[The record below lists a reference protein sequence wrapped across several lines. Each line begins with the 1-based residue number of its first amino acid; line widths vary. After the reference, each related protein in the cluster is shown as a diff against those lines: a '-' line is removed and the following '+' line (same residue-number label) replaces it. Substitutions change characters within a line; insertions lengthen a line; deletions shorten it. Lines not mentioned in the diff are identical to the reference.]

1 MEDFQT
7 IATFNY
13 PHEIAVLKSILQNEG
28 IAFLFQNENLVSVNP
43 FASVA
48 YGGIILKVHKND
60 FEIVQ
65 KILDNLNSR
74 LTIVD

>member
-7 IATFNY
+7 IATFTF

-28 IAFLFQNENLVSVNP
+28 IAFLFQNENLIATNP
-43 FASVA
+43 FASFA

-60 FEIVQ
+60 FEVVQQILNDLNNRMEIV
-65 KILDNLNSR
+65 
-74 LTIVD
+74 

>member
-7 IATFNY
+7 IATFTF

-28 IAFLFQNENLVSVNP
+28 IAFLFQNENLIATNP
-43 FASVA
+43 FASFA

-60 FEIVQ
+60 FEKVNE
-65 KILDNLNSR
+65 ILDNLNSN
-74 LTIVD
+74 LKIV